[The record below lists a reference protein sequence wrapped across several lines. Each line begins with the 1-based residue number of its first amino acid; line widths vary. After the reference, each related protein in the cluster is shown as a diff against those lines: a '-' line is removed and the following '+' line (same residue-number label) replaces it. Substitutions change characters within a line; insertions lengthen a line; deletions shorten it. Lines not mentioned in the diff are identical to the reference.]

1 MHIAILT
8 RSLPPEN
15 CGIGDHSLQLAQALR
30 LQGNKVT
37 IIAGRGNPKKDVY
50 ITKDDWSKL
59 GLNELKL
66 HLEKLDIDHLVL
78 QYTPLT
84 FSGARGKQNFSLLDF
99 WKRCSQQWKTSIILH
114 ETYFRV
120 WWYPLSLLKG
130 TFEKRLMLLLAETS
144 DHVFTASQPLE
155 NELCQK
161 TLLRDKVHR
170 LPLGSH
176 FRAIE
181 INREHFRQQH
191 NISPET
197 NVLTLFGGGT
207 NLWLQRS
214 YIDELD
220 SFLHQSG
227 IPICWLLLG
236 GVPLEWFHLRGSIL
250 SPGRLPSED
259 ISAWLQM
266 TDILLMPHKCGLSAK
281 RSTLSAALQH
291 SLPAIGTYGK
301 MTDDFWKDVSGVTLV
316 SPNQPEQFQNA
327 VIKLCIDK
335 PLRESQGKENC
346 KYFKENFSW
355 ETIAHTFLRKI
366 NVSICQPL
374 KD

>member
-30 LQGNKVT
+30 LQSNKVT
-37 IIAGRGNPKKDVY
+37 IVAGRGNPKENIY
-50 ITKDDWSKL
+50 ITHDDWSKP

-66 HLEKLDIDHLVL
+66 QLEKLDIDHLIL
-78 QYTPLT
+78 QYTPLM
-84 FSGARGKQNFSLLDF
+84 FSGARGKQNFSLLNF
-99 WKRCSQQWKTSIILH
+99 WRLCSQQWQTSIILH

-120 WWYPLSLLKG
+120 WWYPFSWLKG

-144 DHVFTASQPLE
+144 NHVFTASQPLE
-155 NELCQK
+155 NELSQK
-161 TLLRDKVHR
+161 ELLRHKVHR

-176 FRAIE
+176 FRAVKMD
-181 INREHFRQQH
+181 REDFRQQH

-207 NLWLQRS
+207 NLWFQRS
-214 YIDELD
+214 YIDTLD
-220 SFLHQSG
+220 NFLHESE
-227 IPICWLLLG
+227 IPICWLFLG
-236 GVPLEWFHLRGSIL
+236 GVPSDWFHLQSPIL
-250 SPGRLPSED
+250 SPGRLPSDD

-266 TDILLMPHKCGLSAK
+266 TDIFLMPHRCGLSAK

-291 SLPAIGTYGK
+291 SLPAIGTYGE
-301 MTDDFWKDVSGVTLV
+301 MTDDFWKDVPGVTLV
-316 SPNQPEQFQNA
+316 SSNQPEQFQNA
-327 VIKLCIDK
+327 VIRLCVDK
-335 PLRESQGKENC
+335 TLRESQGKENYR
-346 KYFKENFSW
+346 YFKENFSW

-366 NVSICQPL
+366 DVDIRL
-374 KD
+374 VAK

>member
-37 IIAGRGNPKKDVY
+37 IIAGRGNPERDVY
-50 ITKDDWSKL
+50 ITKDDWSKP
-59 GLNELKL
+59 GLNELRL
-66 HLEKLDIDHLVL
+66 QLEKLDIDHLVL
-78 QYTPLT
+78 QYTPLM
-84 FSGARGKQNFSLLDF
+84 FSGVRGKQNFSLLDF
-99 WKRCSQQWKTSIILH
+99 WKRCSLQWHTSIILH

-120 WWYPLSLLKG
+120 WWYPFSLLKG
-130 TFEKRLMLLLAETS
+130 TFEKRLMLLLVEAS

-155 NELCQK
+155 NELCKK
-161 TLLRDKVHR
+161 TLLRHKVHR

-176 FRAIE
+176 FCAVKID
-181 INREHFRQQH
+181 RENFRQRH

-207 NLWLQRS
+207 NLWFQRS
-214 YIDELD
+214 YVDALD
-220 SFLHQSG
+220 RFLNESEIPIYWLFLGG
-227 IPICWLLLG
+227 IPSD
-236 GVPLEWFHLRGSIL
+236 WFRLQAPIL
-250 SPGRLPSED
+250 SPGRLPVED

-266 TDILLMPHKCGLSAK
+266 TDIFLMPNRCGLSAK

-291 SLPAIGTYGK
+291 SLPVVGTHGE
-301 MTDDFWKDVSGVTLV
+301 MTDDFWKDVLGVTLV
-316 SPNQPEQFQNA
+316 SSNQSEQFQNA
-327 VIKLCIDK
+327 VMRLCMDK
-335 PLRESQGKENC
+335 TLRESQGKENYS
-346 KYFKENFSW
+346 YFKENFSW

-366 NVSICQPL
+366 DVDISQSL
-374 KD
+374 KG